1 MEEGT
6 LYETLYESD
15 LYYYTSKVEIL
26 FAEAKHNKYDTSK
39 HIRKWYKPV
48 FDNTIWANEDYK
60 K

>member
-39 HIRKWYKPV
+39 HIRNWFKENA
-48 FDNTIWANEDYK
+48 DTTTRK

>member
-48 FDNTIWANEDYK
+48 FDNTI
-60 K
+60 